1 MKKIHH
7 LKFHFFSYRFLILG
21 FILLLISSSII
32 FGLIKFNNNPFLYIA
47 ISLLVFMNA
56 FLGFYEKKENVNI
69 FLNININ
76 RKSYLICDFLNIFF
90 ITIIHTLVFVGIYF
104 LYQHLNLNTLNFSLI
119 LWFNF
124 FVILLFVNRIFNFI
138 SLYLNNFS
146 LVILIISLFLFIFF
160 NPIDLINYLINF
172 EKQILLLY
180 SIIIGIIFIE
190 LLIVLTIN
198 RINLI
203 FKKSLS
209 SR

>member
-1 MKKIHH
+1 M
-7 LKFHFFSYRFLILG
+7 
-21 FILLLISSSII
+21 
-32 FGLIKFNNNPFLYIA
+32 
-47 ISLLVFMNA
+47 
-56 FLGFYEKKENVNI
+56 
-69 FLNININ
+69 
-76 RKSYLICDFLNIFF
+76 
-90 ITIIHTLVFVGIYF
+90 
-104 LYQHLNLNTLNFSLI
+104 
-119 LWFNF
+119 
-124 FVILLFVNRIFNFI
+124 ILLFVNRIFNFI